1 MARVD
6 FYHLTRDPAPA
17 VLARLAGRV
26 LAGGERLLVVA
37 NTRDQREAIDA
48 GLWSAIP
55 ESFLPHPPSD
65 RPVDDAT
72 DEPILIAADL
82 AAPANGARLV
92 ALADGE
98 WRDEAL
104 AFDRVLLLFDGAGID
119 GARAAWKSLSKR
131 EGVDCHYWRQDHGG
145 RWQEGP

>member
-1 MARVD
+1 VARVD

-17 VLARLAGRV
+17 VLARLASRV
-26 LAGGERLLVVA
+26 LSGGDRLLVVA
-37 NTRDQREAIDA
+37 ATRDQREAIDA
-48 GLWSAIP
+48 GLWTAIP
-55 ESFLPHPPSD
+55 ESFLPHLPADKPGEG
-65 RPVDDAT
+65 AAE
-72 DEPILIAADL
+72 EPILIAADL
-82 AAPANGARLV
+82 SAPANGARLV

-104 AFDRVLLLFDGAGID
+104 GFDRVLLLFDGAGID
-119 GARAAWKSLSKR
+119 GARAAWKSLAKR

>member
-1 MARVD
+1 MTRVD

-17 VLARLAGRV
+17 VLARLASRV
-26 LAGGERLLVVA
+26 LAGGDRLLVVA
-37 NTRDQREAIDA
+37 AGRDQREAVDA
-48 GLWSAIP
+48 GLWAAIP
-55 ESFLPHPPSD
+55 ESFLPHPP
-65 RPVDDAT
+65 VDHPGAEAAQ
-72 DEPILIAADL
+72 EPILIAADV
-82 AAPANGARLV
+82 ATPANGARLI

-104 AFDRVLLLFDGAGID
+104 GFDRVFLLFDGAGID

-131 EGVDCHYWRQDHGG
+131 EGVDCHYWRQDQSG